1 MALFS
6 VTLGDPKP
14 PHFYCTTACNVMH
27 GIAVTILSVRPSVR
41 NFCHIVTYDYTVSKK
56 FLPLNSIGNFVK
68 P

>member
-27 GIAVTILSVRPSVR
+27 GIAVTILSVCLSVCQK
-41 NFCHIVTYDYTVSKK
+41 FVPHCHIQLHCLKK
-56 FLPLNSIGNFVK
+56 VLTFKLYR
-68 P
+68 